1 MIRRLCLLLLIA
13 APLALPASKE
23 ILDLQ
28 RDVANLQEM
37 IRQLTQ
43 AQSAQTQ
50 QLTAFGV
57 MVQQALDASKSADKS
72 VAVIQG
78 GIQRSLDEQKKEVVA
93 PVAGLNTR
101 MDQVS
106 NDVRQLTQAVSDL
119 TSSMSKLQAQLTD
132 INNAIKVLQTP
143 PPPPPS
149 NTGGGAPTGMN
160 GSGTVP
166 AVPPM
171 PATDL
176 WIAATNDR
184 SAGKLDLALQEF
196 TDYVKWYGNLDLAG
210 TAQFYIGSIH
220 WSQGAY
226 DTAASDFD
234 AVLEKYPDNPKVQEA
249 HYYKGLCLKKMG
261 KRTQSRAEFDA
272 AVKENPRKEAGVNA
286 CNELKDM
293 GFSCPTMA
301 PPAKAP
307 QHKKRD

>member
-149 NTGGGAPTGMN
+149 NTGGGAP
-160 GSGTVP
+160 
-166 AVPPM
+166 
-171 PATDL
+171 
-176 WIAATNDR
+176 
-184 SAGKLDLALQEF
+184 LA
-196 TDYVKWYGNLDLAG
+196 
-210 TAQFYIGSIH
+210 
-220 WSQGAY
+220 
-226 DTAASDFD
+226 
-234 AVLEKYPDNPKVQEA
+234 
-249 HYYKGLCLKKMG
+249 
-261 KRTQSRAEFDA
+261 
-272 AVKENPRKEAGVNA
+272 
-286 CNELKDM
+286 
-293 GFSCPTMA
+293 
-301 PPAKAP
+301 
-307 QHKKRD
+307 